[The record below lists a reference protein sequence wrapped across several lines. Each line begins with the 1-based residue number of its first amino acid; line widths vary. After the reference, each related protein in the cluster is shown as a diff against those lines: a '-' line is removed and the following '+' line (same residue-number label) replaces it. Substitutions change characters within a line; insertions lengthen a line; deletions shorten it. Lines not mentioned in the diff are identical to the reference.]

1 MAERPV
7 SELRLVCL
15 CDSSGTAVL
24 LAGGLAR
31 LGLEPAV
38 LPSAAAAD
46 EWLDEAAGRGA
57 VVPNQSWEHLP
68 VDGAETQR
76 WHRIF
81 FVRGPAVSSDINEA
95 LGRGVAAVVTLD
107 EVGELDLS
115 LAQVLE
121 YLQRLSVS

>member
-15 CDSSGTAVL
+15 CDSSGTAMV

-38 LPSAAAAD
+38 LPSTAAAD
-46 EWLDEAAGRGA
+46 EWLDEGAGRGA
-57 VVPNQSWEHLP
+57 VVPNQSWEDLP
-68 VDGAETQR
+68 IDAETQR

-81 FVRGPAVSSDINEA
+81 FVRGPAVASDINEA

-107 EVGELDLS
+107 DVGELDLS

-121 YLQRLSVS
+121 HLQRLSVS